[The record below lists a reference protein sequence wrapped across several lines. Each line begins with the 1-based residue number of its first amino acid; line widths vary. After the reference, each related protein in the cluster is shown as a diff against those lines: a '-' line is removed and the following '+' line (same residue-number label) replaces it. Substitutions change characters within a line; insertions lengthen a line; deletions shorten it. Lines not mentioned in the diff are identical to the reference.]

1 MKIAP
6 LALASALAAVVG
18 CAQPA
23 LAQTQ
28 DQTGAA
34 MNRNGAAMTNRD
46 GSTGAGAANGDADRD
61 RATTGAAQDQQRGNL
76 RDDENEDSAAANNG
90 NNWNNRDRRWSNRA
104 PMMMGPMW
112 RRHRQMMLGGA
123 GAAQFHFARGKARI
137 DVRCSVQED
146 TQACV
151 RAAGELLDKIAQLH
165 RGGRDDT
172 TGSAGRDND
181 RSGGPAP
188 EDQQEDRAAPAGP
201 DERM

>member
-1 MKIAP
+1 MNIAS
-6 LALASALAAVVG
+6 LALVSALAAVAG
-18 CAQPA
+18 CAQPV

-28 DQTGAA
+28 DQTGAT
-34 MNRNGAAMTNRD
+34 MNRSGAAMTDHD
-46 GSTGAGAANGDADRD
+46 GSTNAGAANGDADRD
-61 RATTGAAQDQQRGNL
+61 SATTGAAQDQQRGNS

-90 NNWNNRDRRWSNRA
+90 SNWNRNRRWSNRA

-123 GAAQFHFARGKARI
+123 GGAQFHFARGKARI

-165 RGGRDDT
+165 RSGRDDT
-172 TGSAGRDND
+172 TGSAGRDDD

-201 DERM
+201 GERM